1 MSDDKKEIEAM
12 PSSSPDHASIRAGSV
27 KVAEDDFE
35 VFKTTTDGVQ
45 FRLVGWIRA
54 SVIFLKSQSGTFP
67 FISSPITYNLNIPQ
81 HKLTHEKQ
89 SFSPPASSPSQPP
102 CTASAQWEAHSA

>member
-67 FISSPITYNLNIPQ
+67 FISPPNNVQSTYPKIQTN
-81 HKLTHEKQ
+81 T
-89 SFSPPASSPSQPP
+89 
-102 CTASAQWEAHSA
+102 